1 MKVFWLISI
10 SFILFGC
17 QKKVYDAKTC
27 EDLSIRAFKGW
38 PKDANEFKKNCQGV
52 EITFTKEK
60 CQEVLNDFIM
70 NGNIDA
76 LKAKHGERA
85 SECLTNADLEKFNK
99 SGVKTDDDDH
109 SGSKSDT
116 DN

>member
-1 MKVFWLISI
+1 MKVIWLISI

-38 PKDANEFKKNCQGV
+38 PKDANEFKKNCQGI

-60 CQEVLNDFIM
+60 CQQVLNDFIL
-70 NGNIDA
+70 NGNLEA
-76 LKAKHGERA
+76 LADKHGEKA
-85 SECLTNADLEKFNK
+85 SECLTTSDLEKFKK
-99 SGVKTDDDDH
+99 SSVKADNNDH
-109 SGSKSDT
+109 GSDQSDS
-116 DN
+116 NN